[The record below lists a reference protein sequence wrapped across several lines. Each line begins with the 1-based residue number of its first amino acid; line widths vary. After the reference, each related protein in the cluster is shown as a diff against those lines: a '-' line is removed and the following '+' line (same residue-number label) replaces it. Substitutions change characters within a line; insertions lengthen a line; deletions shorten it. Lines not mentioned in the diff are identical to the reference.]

1 MGWLYV
7 DNSVIIT
14 TTQNHLLRE
23 KEESDPMKTLT
34 LRLEDEKAQALDTLA
49 MAEGASVSQII
60 RDAIDEQIE
69 KRRQDPEF
77 QDRLQRVYERNK
89 AAFDLLAK

>member
-1 MGWLYV
+1 
-7 DNSVIIT
+7 
-14 TTQNHLLRE
+14 
-23 KEESDPMKTLT
+23 MKTLT

-49 MAEGASVSQII
+49 MAEGASVSQVI

>member
-1 MGWLYV
+1 
-7 DNSVIIT
+7 
-14 TTQNHLLRE
+14 
-23 KEESDPMKTLT
+23 MKTLT

-49 MAEGASVSQII
+49 MAEGASVSQVI

-69 KRRQDPEF
+69 KRRNDKDF
-77 QDRLQRVYERNK
+77 QKRLNDVYERNK

>member
-1 MGWLYV
+1 
-7 DNSVIIT
+7 
-14 TTQNHLLRE
+14 
-23 KEESDPMKTLT
+23 MKTLT

-69 KRRQDPEF
+69 KRRNDPAF
-77 QDRLQRVYERNK
+77 QQRLDEAFERNK
-89 AAFDLLAK
+89 AAFELLAK

>member
-1 MGWLYV
+1 
-7 DNSVIIT
+7 
-14 TTQNHLLRE
+14 
-23 KEESDPMKTLT
+23 MKTLT

-49 MAEGASVSQII
+49 MAEGASVSQVI
-60 RDAIDEQIE
+60 REAIDEQIE

-77 QDRLQRVYERNK
+77 QERLQRVYERNK